1 MQIKVSVIIPNYN
14 GKEYL
19 ENCMDSLMR
28 QDVRSFEVIVIDD
41 ASSDD
46 SLSKIKEK
54 YPENGAFPRTRYAA
68 HEENLGFCRTVND
81 GIAMAEALYV
91 ILLNNDTVA
100 DASFVK
106 ELYYAIR
113 RCEKSSDRRKAFSGK
128 VFSLQAKMVSLQ
140 EKEIMDDGGD
150 YYCALGWAYA
160 AGKGKPA
167 SRYEKE
173 RKIFAACGGAAIY
186 NKEVLQTLGGF
197 DDNHFAYLEDIDIGY
212 RAKLYG
218 YENLFAPRAVVYH
231 AGSAASGARYNP
243 FKARLSARNSIYLIY
258 KNMPNWQIIVN
269 LPLFVIGYS
278 LKAAF
283 YILKGMG
290 NTYIKG
296 IAEGF
301 RLCGSMEG
309 KRRRQDFKKIGFWR
323 CLKMEGELLKNMF
336 RRLFG

>member
-46 SLSKIKEK
+46 SLSVVKEK

-68 HEENLGFCRTVND
+68 HERNFGFCRTVND
-81 GIAMAEALYV
+81 GIALAKAPYV
-91 ILLNNDTVA
+91 ILLNNDTVVE
-100 DASFVK
+100 ASFVK
-106 ELYYAIR
+106 ELFYAIR
-113 RCEKSSDRRKAFSGK
+113 KYEKYSKHRKIFS
-128 VFSLQAKMVSLQ
+128 VQAKMISMQ
-140 EKEIMDDGGD
+140 EKNIIDDAGD

-160 AGKGKPA
+160 AGKGKPV

-186 NKEVLQTLGGF
+186 QKEILQTLGGF
-197 DDNHFAYLEDIDIGY
+197 DENHFAYLEDIDIGY
-212 RAKLYG
+212 RAKLHD
-218 YENLFAPRAVVYH
+218 YENLFTPKAVVYH
-231 AGSAASGARYNP
+231 AQSAASGSRYNT
-243 FKARLSARNSIYLIY
+243 FKARLSAKNSIYLIY
-258 KNMPNWQIIVN
+258 KNMPNWQIIAN
-269 LPLFVIGYS
+269 LPFFVIGYS
-278 LKAAF
+278 LKVLF

-290 NTYIKG
+290 DTYIKG

-301 RLCGSMEG
+301 RLCRSEEG
-309 KRRRQDFKKIGFWR
+309 KRNRQDFKQIGIWR
-323 CLKMEGELLKNMF
+323 CLKMEGELLENTF
-336 RRLFG
+336 RRMLVK

>member
-1 MQIKVSVIIPNYN
+1 MQIKVSVIIPNFN

-19 ENCMDSLMR
+19 ESCMDSLMT

-46 SLSKIKEK
+46 SLLRVKEK
-54 YPENGAFPRTRYAA
+54 YPENGAFPRTRYAV
-68 HEENLGFCRTVND
+68 HEENAGFCRSVND
-81 GIAMAEALYV
+81 GIAMAEAPYV

-100 DASFVK
+100 EPSFVR

-113 RCEKSSDRRKAFSGK
+113 RYEKLSSRKKIFS
-128 VFSLQAKMVSLQ
+128 VQAKMVSMQ
-140 EKEIMDDGGD
+140 EKEIMDDAGD

-167 SRYEKE
+167 SHYVKE

-186 NKEVLQTLGGF
+186 NKQILQMLGGF
-197 DDNHFAYLEDIDIGY
+197 DENHFAYLEDIDIGY

-218 YENLFAPRAVVYH
+218 YENLFTPKAIVYH
-231 AGSAASGARYNP
+231 AGSAASGSRYNP
-243 FKARLSARNSIYLIY
+243 FKARLSAKNSIYLIY
-258 KNMPNWQIIVN
+258 KNMPDWQIIVN

-278 LKAAF
+278 LKVSF

-290 NTYIKG
+290 DTYIKG
-296 IAEGF
+296 MAEGF
-301 RLCGSMEG
+301 RLCRSAEG
-309 KRRRQDFKKIGFWR
+309 KQHRLDFKQIGLMH
-323 CLKMEGELLKNMF
+323 CLKIEGELLKNTF
-336 RRLFG
+336 RRLGG

>member
-1 MQIKVSVIIPNYN
+1 MQIKVSVIIPNFN

-46 SLSKIKEK
+46 CLLRVKEK
-54 YPENGAFPRTRYAA
+54 YPENGAFPRTRYAV
-68 HEENLGFCRTVND
+68 HDENKGFCRSVND
-81 GIAMAEALYV
+81 GIALAEAPYV

-100 DASFVK
+100 EPSFVR

-113 RCEKSSDRRKAFSGK
+113 RNEKLSGRKKIFS
-128 VFSLQAKMVSLQ
+128 VQAKMISMQ
-140 EKEIMDDGGD
+140 EKEIMDDAGD

-173 RKIFAACGGAAIY
+173 RRIFAACGGAAIY
-186 NKEVLQTLGGF
+186 KKDILQMLGGF
-197 DDNHFAYLEDIDIGY
+197 DENHFAYLEDIDVGY

-218 YENLFAPRAVVYH
+218 NENLFTHRAIVYH
-231 AGSAASGARYNP
+231 AGSAASGSRYNT
-243 FKARLSARNSIYLIY
+243 FKARLSAKNSIYVIY

-278 LKAAF
+278 LKILF

-290 NTYIKG
+290 DTYIKG
-296 IAEGF
+296 LAEGF
-301 RLCGSMEG
+301 RLCGSAEG
-309 KRRRQDFKKIGFWR
+309 KQRRPDFKQIGLLR
-323 CLKMEGELLKNMF
+323 CLKIEGELLVNTF
-336 RRLFG
+336 LRLRF

>member
-1 MQIKVSVIIPNYN
+1 MQIKVSVIIPNFN

-46 SLSKIKEK
+46 SLLRVKEK
-54 YPENGAFPRTRYAA
+54 YPENGAFPRTRYAV
-68 HEENLGFCRTVND
+68 HEENKGFCCTVND
-81 GIAMAEALYV
+81 GVALAEAPYV
-91 ILLNNDTVA
+91 ILLNNDTVVEP
-100 DASFVK
+100 SFVK

-113 RCEKSSDRRKAFSGK
+113 RYEKLSDRKKIFS
-128 VFSLQAKMVSLQ
+128 VQAKMMSMQ
-140 EKEIMDDGGD
+140 EKEIIDDAGD

-167 SRYEKE
+167 SNYEKE

-186 NKEVLQTLGGF
+186 KKEILQMLGGF
-197 DDNHFAYLEDIDIGY
+197 DENHFAYLEDIDIGY

-218 YENLFAPRAVVYH
+218 YENLFTPNAIVYH
-231 AGSAASGARYNP
+231 AGSAASGSRYNQ
-243 FKARLSARNSIYLIY
+243 FKERYNASNSIYIIY

-278 LKAAF
+278 L
-283 YILKGMG
+283 
-290 NTYIKG
+290 
-296 IAEGF
+296 
-301 RLCGSMEG
+301 
-309 KRRRQDFKKIGFWR
+309 
-323 CLKMEGELLKNMF
+323 
-336 RRLFG
+336 